1 MANLSESPHLRLKAS
16 AGAWRLYSARQADP
30 RFKAF
35 EKKVFQRDHFTC
47 QFCGFQARSLQEV
60 VNIDGDYT
68 HNKLANLTTSCCF
81 CAQCFFIESVG
92 VGGYGGGTLI
102 YLPEV
107 SQAEL
112 NSLCHVLFCSITND
126 TGYKSTSQS
135 IYRSLKFRSQPVE
148 EKFGEGTSDPAI
160 FGRLLIDSGYT
171 DSKKMDQ
178 IFQDIRLLPSRAK
191 FRRQI
196 ERWAAGALEE
206 MAGNVKENIG
216 T

>member
-1 MANLSESPHLRLKAS
+1 MVKEEPVLIRLRAS

-35 EKKVFQRDHFTC
+35 EKKVFERDQYAC
-47 QFCGFQARSLQEV
+47 RFCGFQTRILQEV
-60 VNIDGDYT
+60 INLDGDYT
-68 HNKLANLTTSCCF
+68 HNKLDNLVTACCF
-81 CAQCFFIESVG
+81 CAQCFFVESVG
-92 VGGYGGGTLI
+92 VGGYGGGSLI
-102 YLPEV
+102 YLPEL

-112 NSLCHVLFCSITND
+112 NSLCHVLFCAITND

-135 IYRSLKFRSQPVE
+135 IYRNLKFRSQSIE

-160 FGRLLIDSGYT
+160 FGRLLIDSGYA
-171 DSKKMDQ
+171 DIEQSEP
-178 IFQDIRLLPSRAK
+178 IFRDIRLLPSRAK

-196 ERWAAGALEE
+196 ESWATGALEE
-206 MAGNVKENIG
+206 VAGRMKHQV